1 MKVMNKALTPSA
13 EPGIA
18 PGISSGTTLKFME
31 PFVRPPF
38 VGIVS
43 LPQHISNHSSAV
55 SKLPEDFTRR
65 YAECKAAVEATLQTA
80 LKQAEPKNLLE
91 QMKHVLANG
100 GKRVRPILAMLAC
113 GAVGGN
119 PFYAAMGGVIIEIL
133 HNFTL
138 VHDDIMDEAQLRRG
152 LPTIHTKWNTS
163 IAILSGDAMMAFAY
177 QLLLKHYAL
186 SPRFVECADLVTR
199 AILEVC
205 EGQVSDMEFQDRADI
220 SMPEY
225 IQMIEKKTA
234 RMLELCAALG
244 TVLGNGSARDLA
256 ALRTFARSLGIAF
269 QILDDILDVTATSTE
284 FGKTL
289 GGDIIEGKKTFLI
302 THALE
307 HRNTMSESDKALL
320 EEFLRNRG
328 LPLERVGLM
337 TMLFERNGTLEAAR
351 LSVADYTE
359 HARRALENLPQSEYR
374 TMLHHFSTMLLERCF

>member
-1 MKVMNKALTPSA
+1 MNKALTPSVESSVA
-13 EPGIA
+13 S
-18 PGISSGTTLKFME
+18 GISPGTTLKFME
-31 PFVRPPF
+31 PFVRSPF

-43 LPQHISNHSSAV
+43 LPQHISNHSSTA
-55 SKLPEDFTRR
+55 SKLPEDFIRR
-65 YAECKAAVEATLQTA
+65 YAEYKAAVEATLQNA

-91 QMKHVLANG
+91 PMRHVLTNG

-119 PFYAAMGGVIIEIL
+119 PFYAAMGGVIIEVL

-152 LPTIHTKWNTS
+152 LPTIHAKWNSS
-163 IAILSGDAMMAFAY
+163 IAILSGDAMLAFAY

-186 SPRFVECADLVTR
+186 TPRFVECADLVTR

-205 EGQVSDMEFQDRADI
+205 EGQVSDMEFQDRTDI

-244 TVLGNGSARDLA
+244 TVLGNGSARDLS
-256 ALRTFARSLGIAF
+256 ALRTFARSVGIAF

-307 HRNTMSESDKALL
+307 HRSVMSASDNALL
-320 EEFLRNRG
+320 EEFLCNRG

-337 TMLFERNGTLEAAR
+337 TMLFERNGTLDAAR
-351 LSVADYTE
+351 LAVADYTE

-374 TMLHHFSTMLLERCF
+374 TMLYHFSTMLLERCF